1 MAHSSPLVSM
11 RNIVKTFPGAV
22 ALHDVDFELNAG
34 EIHALLGENGA
45 GKSTLIKIISGVYPP
60 EGGRVAIR
68 GSEIRAFTPHA
79 ARTLGIGTVY
89 QGLSLAPQLTVT
101 QNLFLGREQVHHEV
115 TGWLN
120 RPAMRR
126 KAREALRQV
135 GLDVDPDTPVE
146 QLGLSHQQ
154 LIEIAKVL
162 LLGSEILIMDE
173 PTDKLT
179 TREAKRLFE
188 LLRDMRRA
196 GKGIIYI
203 THKLE
208 EIPEIADRVTVLRD
222 GQRVATARARET
234 SIPKLIQMM
243 VGRDLKEMFP
253 TIASTLGEE
262 VLRAEH
268 LTVPGVLHDVS
279 LTIRAGEIVGLAGL
293 VGSGRTELAKALVG
307 ALRTTNGAVFFMG
320 QRTRVQSPE
329 IAVRR
334 GIALLPED
342 RHREGLFMLLPV
354 RENIVLPSLRNS
366 WLNTRHMDTLAA
378 HFVDQLR
385 IRVPSLLAPAMQL
398 SGGNQQK
405 VVLAKWLASR
415 SKVFIFDEPTQ
426 GIDVGSKV
434 EIYRLIAELA
444 QAGAGILLIS
454 SELREILSL
463 SHRVLAMW
471 KGRLVGHFTRQEAT
485 PERVLAGIFG
495 DTAAPA

>member
-1 MAHSSPLVSM
+1 M

-22 ALHDVDFELNAG
+22 ALQDVDFELNAG

-60 EGGRVAIR
+60 DTGRVSIR
-68 GSEIRAFTPHA
+68 GSEIHAFTPHT
-79 ARTLGIGTVY
+79 ARTLGVGTVY
-89 QGLSLAPQLTVT
+89 QGLSLAPQLNVI
-101 QNLFLGREQVHHEV
+101 QNLFLGREQVHHEF

-120 RPAMRR
+120 RPAMRV
-126 KAREALRQV
+126 KAREALDQV

-146 QLGLSHQQ
+146 RLGLSHQQ
-154 LIEIAKVL
+154 MVEIAKVL
-162 LLGSEILIMDE
+162 LLGAEILIMDE

-179 TREAKRLFE
+179 TREAGRLFE
-188 LLRDMRRA
+188 LLRAMRRA

-222 GQRVATARARET
+222 GRRVATTPARDT
-234 SIPKLIQMM
+234 PIPQLIQMM

-253 TIASTLGEE
+253 TIESTLGDE

-268 LTVPGVLHDVS
+268 LTVSGVLHDVS
-279 LTIRAGEIVGLAGL
+279 LNLRAGEIVGIAGL

-307 ALRTTNGAVFFMG
+307 ALPITNGVVFFMG
-320 QRTRVQSPE
+320 QRTRIKSPE
-329 IAVRR
+329 IAVRM

-354 RENIVLPSLRNS
+354 RENVVLPSLQTQ
-366 WLNTRHMDTLAA
+366 WLNPRRMDALAR

-385 IRVPSLLAPAMQL
+385 IRIPSLQAPAMQL

-463 SHRVLAMW
+463 SHRVLVMW
-471 KGRLVGHFTRQEAT
+471 KGRLVGNLTRQEAT
-485 PERVLAGIFG
+485 PEQVLTRIFG
-495 DTAAPA
+495 EPAAQA

>member
-68 GSEIRAFTPHA
+68 GSVIHAFTPHT

-120 RPAMRR
+120 RPAMRN

-162 LLGSEILIMDE
+162 LLAAEILIMDE

-179 TREAKRLFE
+179 TREAGRLFE
-188 LLRDMRRA
+188 LLRAMRRA

-222 GQRVATARARET
+222 GQRVATVRARET
-234 SIPKLIQMM
+234 PIPQLIQMM

-253 TIASTLGEE
+253 TIASTLGDE

-279 LTIRAGEIVGLAGL
+279 LTIRAGEIVGVAGL

-307 ALRTTNGAVFFMG
+307 ALPMTNGAVFFLG
-320 QRTRVQSPE
+320 QRTRVRSPE

-354 RENIVLPSLRNS
+354 RENIVLPSLRS
-366 WLNTRHMDTLAA
+366 PWLNTRHMDALAA

-385 IRVPSLLAPAMQL
+385 IRVPSLQAPAMQL

-463 SHRVLAMW
+463 SHRVLVMW